1 MSDVVL
7 VLGPVAFSD
16 FEVPE
21 RIAFGGAQRLAVHKL
36 PGGQRVIDALG
47 RDDRELAWSGIFAG
61 PDATERAR
69 TLDLLRVQGAVLPL
83 TWDVFYYSVVIASFE
98 VEYRKEWWIPYR
110 LTCTVLLDEAE
121 PVPDPAASLGAQTAT
136 DVGTAASLA
145 GTTGIS
151 MSAAQAAI
159 AAPAASTPGT
169 SAFATAQ
176 NLVAQ
181 AQSQISDGIGQA
193 ESQLDAITHAVPL
206 LGPGAAAAAT
216 TGLGIIGS
224 AAGQLATLASARG
237 YVGRALLNLTSAQL
251 R

>member
-47 RDDRELAWSGIFAG
+47 RDDRELAWSGVFAG

-110 LTCTVLLDEAE
+110 LTCTVLLDQAE
-121 PVPDPAASLGAQTAT
+121 PMPDPAASLSAQATT
-136 DVGTAASLA
+136 DVGSAAGMAGNAGISLA
-145 GTTGIS
+145 
-151 MSAAQAAI
+151 AAEDAI
-159 AAPAASTPGT
+159 AAPGALTPGT
-169 SAFATAQ
+169 STFAMAAS
-176 NLVAQ
+176 LVGQ
-181 AQSQISDGIGQA
+181 AQSQIGAGIAQA
-193 ESQLDAITHAVPL
+193 ESQLDAVTGATPL
-206 LGPGAAAAAT
+206 LGPGAAAAAVA
-216 TGLGIIGS
+216 GFEVISS
-224 AAGQLATLASARG
+224 AAGQLAALAAANG
-237 YVGRALLNLTSAQL
+237 YVGRTLLNLTGTQ
-251 R
+251 RG